1 MIENLLYF
9 FEIVSRRD
17 DTSALAHDR
26 LGNECGD
33 VVRSS
38 EADDVFNRSGTLPA
52 TFVRIVR
59 PLRPVGVR
67 RASKCYSR
75 SVRATAPFASHIA
88 GDAERPPA
96 SSMKTRMQR
105 DEVVFAGVK
114 PGQFHGAFYRF
125 CAPISK
131 ESLG

>member
-9 FEIVSRRD
+9 SDIVLRRAD
-17 DTSALAHDR
+17 DSTCAHDW

-38 EADDVFNRSGTLPA
+38 EAHDVFNRSGTWPA

-67 RASKCYSR
+67 RGSKCYSR

-105 DEVVFAGVK
+105 DEFMFACVK
-114 PGQFHGAFYRF
+114 PGQFHGAF
-125 CAPISK
+125 
-131 ESLG
+131 